1 MTKESDDIV
10 PLFNVS
16 KLSHNYRFNCEKNY
30 YKLLNGKTVN
40 LSEEQPANLS
50 KGQTRGQSTKGN
62 SQGNS
67 SKGLAEKRG
76 DEFEK
81 KLYKI
86 LKEKEKIVERQNDF
100 KKALEKTDSDEYLYN
115 QRFTV
120 DNTFYDDVIKENK
133 VYRIAEFIPD
143 FVYVVTIDSK
153 TNRKKIRIID
163 AKSSKKIEETHKI
176 QVVSYW
182 FLIKH
187 LIKDMDIDLDK
198 QVGIWLP
205 SDEENPKLFSIDLI
219 IDKDKNQKIIQKVKE
234 LYKVTLPNIIKSG
247 KYKWY
252 LQKKCHTCDYY
263 NDCKRDAEG
272 TVKELPYNNKKRYEL
287 YEDIEDLTGWM
298 KKMSL
303 DEQDASQLNVRL
315 EGYANCREPSKE
327 PIFFGF
333 PTALVPNNANH
344 HIYVSFLKDDY
355 TYYPYAFAFHIF
367 PNIDLSEELTYCLN
381 KSYYGKTDEQ
391 QEDLFREITEKFIIA
406 LYSIL
411 DYMNKKSKRCLFYV
425 YDNNEMYNIK
435 NFLSELVSSRGKRLT
450 SLERAEKEVIV
461 KAIKCLVALFQDDI
475 LLDVPTLEELP
486 CLDKIKT
493 NVMIERFVVI
503 EQLLE
508 QNVALP
514 AQVYYEISDAVKYM
528 VNPKAVVH
536 DFKKKWEEFS
546 EKKTDGD
553 RFARE
558 TKNKQLEL
566 LNQLRKVMEKYWK
579 LAANKTSV
587 KRELFPL
594 SCPKFKWPG
603 TFDYN
608 TVGCN
613 NQILAKIL
621 YFTEYIRLFE
631 RRQCQGAPIADLDII
646 CGYKTSNYF
655 SSLTLAFKERE
666 HRRHTFD
673 VVINESKNDIYKKLE
688 KLSYDKDKYK
698 YILVPNTYEDIVK
711 MFKCMYDLGTY
722 EEEWIT
728 ELTVSYVN
736 KKNNTI
742 RLYASPI
749 SEEPG
754 QKFRL
759 YKLYEDRNRQDSF
772 KNMFGEIDE
781 ETKKSIDDLLQNPNE
796 WSKKHPFDY
805 INFNSP
811 KTKKSLNRFSRLRSQ
826 EKAVDSIMEG
836 RLQLI
841 WGSVSL
847 THAYE

>member
-234 LYKVTLPNIIKSG
+234 LYKVTLPNI
-247 KYKWY
+247 
-252 LQKKCHTCDYY
+252 
-263 NDCKRDAEG
+263 
-272 TVKELPYNNKKRYEL
+272 
-287 YEDIEDLTGWM
+287 
-298 KKMSL
+298 
-303 DEQDASQLNVRL
+303 
-315 EGYANCREPSKE
+315 
-327 PIFFGF
+327 
-333 PTALVPNNANH
+333 ANH

-698 YILVPNTYEDIVK
+698 YILVPNTYEVSTCHSLKNVLLMVNMHQDIVK